1 MDETISASA
10 PLEMNN
16 RDDIVP
22 MQASFSFG
30 LSFLFIVQLLYY
42 YDFAGYLIVAY
53 PVCLSRGIIIILST
67 AP

>member
-16 RDDIVP
+16 RDDIVCKHRFH
-22 MQASFSFG
+22 SFV

-53 PVCLSRGIIIILST
+53 PVSLSRGIIILSA